1 MQEREFL
8 PRRGMCSNQPLNV
21 AIFSSF
27 LPSFK
32 SPGAGRHRHRGKIIC
47 LPSYFSKKKEGKTNG
62 RGGKDTYLFKNYLI

>member
-1 MQEREFL
+1 MQEGKFL
-8 PRRGMCSNQPLNV
+8 PGREICSNQPLNV
-21 AIFSSF
+21 VAFSSF

-62 RGGKDTYLFKNYLI
+62 RGAKIPIYSRTI